1 MMIMKPTKAG
11 VRRTPKGP
19 TRSAIIR
26 AIASSTAI
34 ETGQGIAHIERILR
48 DKRSKY
54 RKIALAK

>member
-1 MMIMKPTKAG
+1 MNMMKATKPG
-11 VRRTPKGP
+11 VRRRPKAP

-34 ETGQGIAHIERILR
+34 ETGQGIAHIERVLR
-48 DKRSKY
+48 EKRSKY

>member
-1 MMIMKPTKAG
+1 MKGMKAVKTG
-11 VRRTPKGP
+11 ASRTLKGP
-19 TRSAIIR
+19 KRSAIIR

-34 ETGQGIAHIERILR
+34 ETGQGIAYIERILR